1 MLIYHTGK
9 LASKAID
16 RELANFMDL
25 SREIS
30 LVSSDNENSIIN
42 IEEKQVS
49 EVPSF
54 KNNVE
59 SEVSL
64 NNKSILDLKSA
75 LDSQK
80 LKIASLENINREL
93 KELVTTYK
101 EKLSYVENEN
111 SLHKSTIEN
120 LNNTIE
126 KQKAEI
132 ENINADVD
140 SYNSVI
146 KELQIKLADREKVN
160 LSDVELEAMI
170 ANEEMF
176 IANNENMKNILHS
189 LKAALDS
196 RNEEIKN
203 LKLSLDS
210 EKMIEVSKMKEE
222 IENKKKEVSVLM
234 QEVERLKTESNENVI
249 VVDKLLKEKSN
260 LLHVEKK
267 LQTQL
272 NNIEKDKE
280 TLNETIAL
288 LNTEIKDFEHCKK
301 KFISDLKEKEG
312 EIKSVI
318 DINEGQVRTL
328 SQKITELEE
337 DIKIKDEMIISLQ
350 QTENRTQ
357 EYIDRVQSNIH
368 KFNKIMVLFTG
379 NLLEVPE
386 KMSDLVSALN
396 MLGDKLPSLETLV
409 SDSIEQ
415 KKQVVALLE
424 QRETELGVLQLHIN
438 DLDKVIDSFYEE
450 YKNLANVDKD
460 KINIK
465 CSVES
470 ENDTLNT
477 YANLKNKLNNLFTV
491 IKSTQTYLM
500 QTVEDKEKE
509 LKKIDA
515 KCKTLCTEL
524 EKESNQVTQCMQHID
539 DLTNKRDN
547 LLQNILEKATG
558 LTSECN
564 IENSMSCQF
573 NSNPENMYEQ
583 IILTLEKIAN
593 HVSILNTERETK
605 YDNTESLL
613 SEARREIKLLTEEN
627 MKLIQDISN
636 LGSSNSALTNEIKI
650 IQSDGQTL
658 AKLLQESND
667 LLNQLKHN
675 LLMKDNEI
683 KNIETKTMD
692 WKDKFKNLEVFMK
705 EQIVLLEY
713 ENSELKSKCSALELQ
728 NKQRHDNAKTK
739 ELWKKQSLYTEVYS
753 PPSLLKICCDS
764 IIDVISSNDD
774 DKTISSETSITND
787 LKNITSAMQHCK
799 CKDLMSDLDALK
811 TNNNK
816 LKTRIEEL
824 ENENANLLKDHEETQ
839 KEVQLLLENT
849 HELQKKVLNHR
860 TNLSTLTATTYAE
873 NRSLTSKVKFLQHHH
888 NRFHLVCQRD
898 IPDFKRQLQE
908 LLILLKSENLG
919 KLNESIKRYSLP
931 NALESVSLYS
941 QFKNES
947 TIDGDLLMLDT
958 NVTLNSCD
966 NTLISHDQ
974 TCFDVTQVC
983 SYNEV
988 ACETNLAELTKCNLS
1003 YPQIKVQSLDEMKI
1017 VETLESLKTEN
1028 DKLRD
1033 VVDEYARNKKSKS
1046 LKDTQSSPIKINSNE
1061 KLQSNNNDSFET
1073 CDSCKRTEETYK
1085 KEIDVM
1091 TKGLAELQAQKI
1103 NIEGKYQNLAIEVA
1117 STKKDNCEKQNEIH
1131 KLNNCLMKKCE
1142 ELKTLQEE
1150 YDLLSNQVFES
1161 ISEVDHLKKEHDSL
1175 KEINNT
1181 LTDKFSQLEKEVD
1194 RLKSGDASEKQK
1206 ECTECNVKDAIIKTL
1221 NSKVPNTHQKL
1232 DRSFSDSDSSSR
1244 YNKICTL
1251 QNELHAGKKDCI
1263 ELKEQVTTIKNHL
1276 ERSNLSMTHAMDLD
1290 VSMGDSHLC
1299 SFNQD
1304 FDNVKSHYEKFSM
1317 PDIPEERSLDS
1328 HTIDKIACFNYY
1340 IEKTAAD
1347 KESLTCDIKILDV
1360 MKMLYEYLENKHS
1373 NEIDNLNNKLRDL
1386 EESKTEIQ
1394 MQLNK
1399 VNLDQD
1405 EIAKELKEKDRYLK
1419 LFGDVISHLRNNLAY
1434 IESLDSNNVL
1444 NNFSDKFL
1452 KKIDKELG
1460 LTSTQIFELAIQNVK
1475 ETHVIEL
1482 ENKILENVEIN
1493 KALQEKTK
1501 ETESLIEK
1509 LSALKLELFEKEN
1522 EIELLQRQKEKV
1534 HEISKAVTLDIVQKE
1549 KKLKDQVIENYNKL
1563 VGCKAIQEN
1572 IDVTLPTMEII
1583 KIIFENILNASNNTE
1598 MLEKEKQLLVLEVDE
1613 LKKLLDVKEK
1623 ELQTLR
1629 NEIEASKKTI
1639 LDISEKE
1646 HKLHAQITVHEN
1658 LEKTYKN
1665 KIEESDSNLLRMI
1678 KNLSEFVSLLKTDIS
1693 NKEVIITSLES
1704 KLSEVNSNIED
1715 KDKIKEL
1722 LHSSESL
1729 QKEIDRL
1736 KCINDVIL
1744 NEKETYTKELEKA
1757 NALIKQHKID
1767 FEKLTSDIL
1776 TLKETVKES
1785 SEVTKNLRLE
1795 SKRLLEENLSL
1806 QSQLQEK
1813 CKEYSRME
1821 DNIKKHEKTA
1831 EIQSGIITR

>member
-42 IEEKQVS
+42 IEEKQVF

-54 KNNVE
+54 KSNME

-64 NNKSILDLKSA
+64 NNKFILELKSD

-93 KELVTTYK
+93 QELVTTYK

-146 KELQIKLADREKVN
+146 KELQIKLAKREKVN

-170 ANEEMF
+170 TNEEMF

-189 LKAALDS
+189 FKAALDS
-196 RNEEIKN
+196 RNEEIQN

-210 EKMIEVSKMKEE
+210 RKMIEVSKMEEE
-222 IENKKKEVSVLM
+222 IENKKKEVSVLV
-234 QEVERLKTESNENVI
+234 QEVERLKTESNKNVV
-249 VVDKLLKEKSN
+249 VVDKLLEEKSN
-260 LLHVEKK
+260 LLLMEKR

-272 NNIEKDKE
+272 NNIQKDNE
-280 TLNETIAL
+280 TLNETIEL
-288 LNTEIKDFEHCKK
+288 QNTEIKDLEHCKK
-301 KFISDLKEKEG
+301 KFISDLEEKER
-312 EIKSVI
+312 
-318 DINEGQVRTL
+318 DIMFVKDLCEDQVKTL
-328 SQKITELEE
+328 SQKITELEQ
-337 DIKIKDEMIISLQ
+337 DIKIKDEIIISLQ
-350 QTENRTQ
+350 QTENKTQ
-357 EYIDRVQSNIH
+357 EYLDRVQSHIH
-368 KFNKIMVLFTG
+368 RFNKIMVLFTG

-396 MLGDKLPSLETLV
+396 MLSDKLPTLETLV

-415 KKQVVALLE
+415 KKQIVALLE
-424 QRETELGVLQLHIN
+424 QRETELGVLQSHIK
-438 DLDKVIDSFYEE
+438 DLGEDIDSFYEE
-450 YKNLANVDKD
+450 YENLANIDK
-460 KINIK
+460 NN
-465 CSVES
+465 ES

-477 YANLKNKLNNLFTV
+477 YANLKNKLMNLLTV
-491 IKSTQTYLM
+491 IKSTQNYLK

-509 LKKIDA
+509 LNEINVKY
-515 KCKTLCTEL
+515 KTTCTEL

-564 IENSMSCQF
+564 IENSISCQF
-573 NSNPENMYEQ
+573 NSDPENMYEQ
-583 IILTLEKIAN
+583 IILTLEKISN
-593 HVSILNTERETK
+593 HISILNLERETK

-613 SEARREIKLLTEEN
+613 SDARSEIKLLTEEN
-627 MKLIQDISN
+627 IKLIQDISN
-636 LGSSNSALTNEIKI
+636 LETSNSELRNEIKT

-667 LLNQLKHN
+667 LLNHLKHN
-675 LLMKDNEI
+675 LVMKDNEI
-683 KNIETKTMD
+683 KNIETKTME
-692 WKDKFKNLEVFMK
+692 WKEKFKNLEVFMK
-705 EQIVLLEY
+705 EQFVLLED
-713 ENSELKSKCSALELQ
+713 ENSELKSKCSELELQ
-728 NKQRHDNAKTK
+728 NKQRHDNTKTK
-739 ELWKKQSLYTEVYS
+739 ELWKKPSLYTEVYS
-753 PPSLLKICCDS
+753 PPSLLKICCDN
-764 IIDVISSNDD
+764 IIDVMSSNDD
-774 DKTISSETSITND
+774 VKTISSETSITND
-787 LKNITSAMQHCK
+787 LKNIPSAMKHCK

-816 LKTRIEEL
+816 LKTRIEDL
-824 ENENANLLKDHEETQ
+824 ENENANLLKEHEEIQ
-839 KEVQLLLENT
+839 KEVQLLIENT
-849 HELQKKVLNHR
+849 YELQKKVLNHR

-873 NRSLTSKVKFLQHHH
+873 NRSLTSKVKFLEHHH

-919 KLNESIKRYSLP
+919 KLDESIKRYSLP

-947 TIDGDLLMLDT
+947 TIDSDLLMLDT
-958 NVTLNSCD
+958 NVTLTSCD

-974 TCFDVTQVC
+974 TCFDVTQV
-983 SYNEV
+983 STYNEV
-988 ACETNLAELTKCNLS
+988 ACQTNLAELTKCHLS

-1028 DKLRD
+1028 DKLRE

-1046 LKDTQSSPIKINSNE
+1046 LKDTQSSPIKININSNE
-1061 KLQSNNNDSFET
+1061 KLHRNNNEGFES
-1073 CDSCKRTEETYK
+1073 CDGCKRKEETYK
-1085 KEIDVM
+1085 IEIDVM
-1091 TKGLAELQAQKI
+1091 TKRLAD
-1103 NIEGKYQNLAIEVA
+1103 IEGKYQNLTLEVA
-1117 STKKDNCEKQNEIH
+1117 STEKQNEIN
-1131 KLNNCLMKKCE
+1131 KLNSCLKKKCE
-1142 ELKTLQEE
+1142 ELKSLQDENV
-1150 YDLLSNQVFES
+1150 LLSNQVFES
-1161 ISEVDHLKKEHDSL
+1161 VSEVDALKIEHDSL
-1175 KEINNT
+1175 KEINKT
-1181 LTDKFSQLEKEVD
+1181 LTDKFSQLEKEID
-1194 RLKSGDASEKQK
+1194 RLKSGDANEKQK
-1206 ECTECNVKDAIIKTL
+1206 ECTECTLKDAIINTL

-1276 ERSNLSMTHAMDLD
+1276 ERSDLSMTHAMDLD
-1290 VSMGDSHLC
+1290 VSMGDSHMC

-1304 FDNVKSHYEKFSM
+1304 FDNVKSHYEKFNM
-1317 PDIPEERSLDS
+1317 PDIPEERPLDS
-1328 HTIDKIACFNYY
+1328 HAIDKIDCFNYY

-1360 MKMLYEYLENKHS
+1360 MKMLYEYLEKKHS

-1399 VNLDQD
+1399 VNLEQD
-1405 EIAKELKEKDRYLK
+1405 EIAKELKEKERYLK
-1419 LFGDVISHLRNNLAY
+1419 LFADVVSQLRNNLAD
-1434 IESLDSNNVL
+1434 IKSQDSNNVL

-1452 KKIDKELG
+1452 KKLDKELG
-1460 LTSTQIFELAIQNVK
+1460 LTSMQIFELVIQNVK

-1482 ENKILENVEIN
+1482 ENKIVENVEIN

-1509 LSALKLELFEKEN
+1509 LSALKLEFLEKEN
-1522 EIELLQRQKEKV
+1522 EFTLLQRQKEKV
-1534 HEISKAVTLDIVQKE
+1534 HEICQAVTLDIVQKE
-1549 KKLKDQVIENYNKL
+1549 KELKDQVIENYNKL
-1563 VGCKAIQEN
+1563 VGCEALQEN
-1572 IDVTLPTMEII
+1572 IDVSRPTIEII
-1583 KIIFENILNASNNTE
+1583 KIIFENILNASNKNNTD
-1598 MLEKEKQLLVLEVDE
+1598 MLEKEKQLLVFEVHE
-1613 LKKLLDVKEK
+1613 LKALLDVKEK
-1623 ELQTLR
+1623 ELQSLR
-1629 NEIEASKKTI
+1629 SEIEESKKTI
-1639 LDISEKE
+1639 LDLSEKD
-1646 HKLHAQITVHEN
+1646 HKLHAQITLHEN

-1665 KIEESDSNLLRMI
+1665 KIKESDSNLLRMI
-1678 KNLSEFVSLLKTDIS
+1678 KNLTEFVSLLKTDIS

-1715 KDKIKEL
+1715 KIKEL

-1729 QKEIDRL
+1729 QKEIDQL
-1736 KCINDVIL
+1736 KSINNVIL
-1744 NEKETYTKELEKA
+1744 NEKETCTKELEKA
-1757 NALIKQHKID
+1757 NALIKQQKID

-1776 TLKETVKES
+1776 MLKETVKDS
-1785 SEVTKNLRLE
+1785 SEVTENLRLE